1 MDQDDMSVSTKDF
14 VDSIGADQVESKVF
28 QFLFDGN
35 CDGKV
40 SFDEVLQAYG
50 FMETDGELKM
60 VPKIIKIIFLDME
73 VQAKLFFGL
82 IDKDGN
88 GMLSR
93 IEMKQFLA
101 IHHLKNGSAQTDI
114 FLKIFFLDFICRS
127 GKQANRKSARSC

>member
-1 MDQDDMSVSTKDF
+1 MGFKKMWINKEFQKFNKTFEGRMDQEDMSVSTKDF

-28 QFLFDGN
+28 QYLFDAN

-50 FMETDGELKM
+50 FMETDGQLKI
-60 VPKIIKIIFLDME
+60 VPKIIFFLDME
-73 VQAKLFFGL
+73 IQAKLFFGL

-101 IHHLKNGSAQTDI
+101 IHHLKNGSADI
-114 FLKIFFLDFICRS
+114 F
-127 GKQANRKSARSC
+127 

>member
-1 MDQDDMSVSTKDF
+1 MGFKKMWINKEFQKFNKTFEGRMDQEDMSVSTKDF
-14 VDSIGADQVESKVF
+14 VDSIGADLVESKVF
-28 QFLFDGN
+28 QFLFDAN

-50 FMETDGELKM
+50 FMETDGQLKM
-60 VPKIIKIIFLDME
+60 VPKIIIFLDME

-101 IHHLKNGSAQTDI
+101 IHHLKNGSADI
-114 FLKIFFLDFICRS
+114 F
-127 GKQANRKSARSC
+127 